1 MSRTSAWLAA
11 ALAAL
16 VLLVGCRQPYA
27 YNGTAYPEPLATPQ
41 FTLTSESGEPMQLSD
56 LQDKVVLIFFGYTTC
71 PDVCPTTLAEAR
83 TILNDLGSD
92 AQDVTFLFVTVDPAR
107 DTPEKLAAYTD
118 AFHPGIIGL
127 TGEPDQLAPVYD
139 EFGVLAERV
148 EAPDSAL
155 GYLMNHTS
163 RMFLVDQQGNLRLS
177 YRYGTPPE
185 DIVNDVKHLLKT

>member
-16 VLLVGCRQPYA
+16 VLLVGCGQPYT
-27 YNGTAYPEPLATPQ
+27 YRGTAYPEPLATPQ

-139 EFGVLAERV
+139 EDTGNLALQTRG
-148 EAPDSAL
+148 L
-155 GYLMNHTS
+155 KTS
-163 RMFLVDQQGNLRLS
+163 RKGLSLGNYQEVRIRRVHQTLDAFMDRS
-177 YRYGTPPE
+177 KPFR
-185 DIVNDVKHLLKT
+185 